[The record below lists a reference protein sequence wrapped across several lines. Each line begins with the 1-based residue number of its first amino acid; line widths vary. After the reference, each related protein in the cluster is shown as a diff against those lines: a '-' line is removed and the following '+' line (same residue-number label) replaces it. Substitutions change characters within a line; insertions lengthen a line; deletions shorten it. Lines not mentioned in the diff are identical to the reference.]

1 MVKQFNESII
11 TFINNIKNIKTFNK
25 KVYISNELKFHKI
38 LKIS

>member
-11 TFINNIKNIKTFNK
+11 TFINNIKSIKTINK
-25 KVYISNELKFHKI
+25 KIYTCNELKFYKI